1 MAAVMADQSTGEN
14 RGENRLE
21 MALWSTTGVE
31 KWLRELEFTEE
42 IVAAFLGKTISVKN
56 SHKLFYIYRS
66 RYGW

>member
-31 KWLRELEFTEE
+31 KWLN
-42 IVAAFLGKTISVKN
+42 VKVQYKRRDPG
-56 SHKLFYIYRS
+56 HE
-66 RYGW
+66 